1 VHPLRNW
8 LIKALPW
15 ITGLW
20 VLAQLLSLRLGL
32 LNAFF
37 YDAVH
42 ADVQGIDYF
51 SVPKAFLNLV
61 AGRSAYATFDPPA
74 YGPHSTWFFNHPA
87 LAAWLGSWL
96 SLFDPMI
103 SYGIYTMLSL
113 SMLAACAWLLAQ
125 RSGDALTRRLIWL
138 LILGAFPTYWML
150 FVGNVHALPVLALG
164 MVLGG
169 IFSMTYDRR
178 GENLLFGG
186 LLLSLFSKP
195 FVLLMAPL
203 LLLLKET
210 RKTMARALL
219 LYVAVSLVFEIAPAL
234 NPEAIGLRQVAWLA
248 VHPAFVRE
256 HMNSYASH
264 LAINALMR
272 DNSIHW
278 FNMIAQ
284 SDVAMVHIDIYSLPV
299 FLRVLT
305 GRPAPGWLSKL
316 PLLLTLVLSVPVAL
330 LRDRRLR
337 LEAALLL
344 SMAISLTFFL
354 GYSTAWEYQYA
365 SVMPVAAL
373 LLLAGERGVFYR
385 RARGRLLALAACL
398 WLPSLYILTEGRAI
412 TPPVLLVIWLDR
424 VVPVTLLFI
433 LMTVELARLLWTE
446 RATFRL

>member
-1 VHPLRNW
+1 MHPLRN
-8 LIKALPW
+8 LFIKALPW
-15 ITGLW
+15 ITGLC
-20 VLAQLLSLRLGL
+20 VLAQLLSLKLGL

-37 YDAVH
+37 FDAVH

-51 SVPKAFLNLV
+51 SLPKAFLNLA

-74 YGPHSTWFFNHPA
+74 YGPHYTWFILHPA
-87 LAAWLGSWL
+87 VAVWLGSWL
-96 SLFDPMI
+96 SLFDPMT
-103 SYGIYTMLSL
+103 SYGIYTLL
-113 SMLAACAWLLAQ
+113 ALAVLAACAWLLAQ

-169 IFSMTYDRR
+169 LFSMTYERR
-178 GENLLFGG
+178 GEKLLFAG

-219 LYVAVSLVFEIAPAL
+219 LYVAVSLAFEIVPAL

-248 VHPAFVRE
+248 MHPAFVHE
-256 HMNSYASH
+256 HMNYYTNH
-264 LAINALMR
+264 LRLNAWMR
-272 DNSIHW
+272 DNSTHW

-284 SDVAMVHIDIYSLPV
+284 SDAAMMHIDIYSLPV
-299 FLRVLT
+299 FLEALI
-305 GRPAPGWLSKL
+305 GRPTPAWLSKL

-330 LRDRRLR
+330 LRDKRLR
-337 LEAALLL
+337 LEAAMLLA
-344 SMAISLTFFL
+344 MAVSLTFFL
-354 GYSTAWEYQYA
+354 GYSTVWEYQYA

-373 LLLAGERGVFYR
+373 LLLVGERGVFYR

-412 TPPVLLVIWLDR
+412 TPPVLLFIWFDR

-433 LMTVELARLLWTE
+433 LMMVELMRLLWTE